1 MKPKYKRYLK
11 IAAAILATPI
21 ALLALLAVLLYIPPV
36 QNWAVRQAAGYAS
49 ESTGMNVSVERVRL
63 SFPLDL
69 SVQGLLATQPN
80 DSLHNHI
87 DTIAAA
93 DELIV
98 GVRLLPLFAGN
109 VDVTDLDF
117 RHVNINTAQLV
128 PSARVKGGVG
138 RLKVE
143 PSRVALKKEK
153 VALGP
158 VLLADA
164 NLDIALSDTVPED
177 TTKTENKW
185 QIAFSRL
192 AVKRSAVKIHMP
204 GDTLAIGVGLTDAS
218 ATDGDINLG
227 TGVYKVGTFDWRD
240 GFVSYDNNFAMRQ
253 KGLDVNHIALKGV
266 SLRVDSLCFEQE
278 ATKLQ
283 LALNHCAFRE
293 QSGLSV
299 TDAKGHVRLDTAHI
313 ALPDFRLTTPVS
325 WLKASADMDFST
337 FADTNPGVMRLKM
350 DASVGKSDML
360 LALGMMPLQFVLR
373 LPEQPLAL
381 HADINGNMKSLK
393 IRDISAK
400 LPTAFNIKADGKAG
414 NLTDIDRLTADINL
428 DARADNISFLQPALG
443 LDKNTA
449 VRIPNG
455 ITLKGNCKVNGP
467 QYATEFVATQGGGSV
482 RGRGAFNMR
491 SMAYR
496 ANLTAYALPLQN
508 FMPGSG
514 LHSFS
519 GELTAD
525 GAGFD
530 FLSPRT
536 RMDARVRVGNFHYS
550 GYDLSNV
557 SLQAEVKNGFGR
569 ALLDSRTPL
578 LNGIIDLRTVLD
590 NRRIDANLLCN
601 LLYADFYKLGITE
614 VPLTTSM
621 TAHVDVQSDLAST
634 HSVKGV
640 IGNIVVRDSAA
651 AYRPEN
657 VVMDIFT
664 RRDSTHA
671 NVTCGDFALRL
682 DGSGSV
688 EHILNRLSSIGV
700 EAKKQR
706 NERYIDHLRL
716 RERLPELSVY
726 LDAGKENIISRTA
739 RHYGYEFQDA
749 YINMNTSPV
758 KGINGTVR
766 IDSLVASGM
775 QLDTIRVAVRSDSV
789 KTDFEGQIR
798 NNRYNKQYVFN
809 ALFRGAFYKQSLF
822 FGTRVFDD
830 RNRLGVALGLKAD
843 MEQHGVRV
851 SLGGIDPVFGY
862 KQFKVNK
869 GNYVFFADNKRI
881 SADMKLLAD
890 DGMGVKVFSND
901 STEAQQDITIGLTK
915 FDLAKVLSVI
925 PYAPKVSGVMNGDF
939 HYIADNGVMSVS
951 SFVSVD
957 KMAYEGCKIGDVA
970 SEFVY
975 MPRENGNEHCV
986 DGTFS
991 VDDYEV
997 CTLSGTYVT
1006 SGFGHLSADVQLQR
1020 TPLLLLNGFMP
1031 DRLLNFKGYADGHVK
1046 LDGQLNRLDV
1056 DGELMFDSA
1065 YVASE
1070 PYGVEM
1076 RLCDDPVTITDSK
1089 MQFENFQLFARNGN
1103 PLTLYGNV
1111 DFADMSNMTMYMRM
1125 RATNYLLID
1134 SKQKARSEAFGKA
1147 YVNFLGLADGPLDA
1161 LRFRGRLDVLGSSDI
1176 TYILRDSP
1184 LSTDNQLDGL
1194 VKFVNFKDPGA
1205 TQVVRPPLTGLTMDL
1220 TVNIDE
1226 GAHVLCALNAD
1237 MSNYVDIVGGGQL
1250 RMKYTEADGLG
1261 LYGRYTIGQGEMK
1274 YSLPVIP
1281 LKTFT
1286 IKDGSYVEFFG
1297 DAMNPRLNITAT
1309 EENKTTVT
1317 HDAGVGRSVTFECGV
1332 ELTKT
1337 LNDMGLQFTIDAPD
1351 DQEIHNE
1358 LMTQSLENRGKLA
1371 VTMLTTGMYLSDTS
1385 AGAFNMNSALS
1396 SFPSSQIT
1404 AISGNALRTLDPSSG
1419 RDNTQLGSGAVH
1431 TDYSFKFSK
1440 RFLNNRLRIVIG
1452 GKVSSGAEI
1461 ENQND
1466 TFFDNI
1472 AMEYRLSPNSN
1483 KYLKFF
1489 YDRATYDWLEGYVG
1503 QFGGGF
1509 VWRRKLQS
1517 LKDIFRFKRKTDD
1530 IYTMP
1535 MNGALVQKKN
1545 YTIVNNNDTTAA
1557 QKKDSTAVKK
1567 TKTALSGDKK

>member
-1 MKPKYKRYLK
+1 
-11 IAAAILATPI
+11 
-21 ALLALLAVLLYIPPV
+21 
-36 QNWAVRQAAGYAS
+36 
-49 ESTGMNVSVERVRL
+49 
-63 SFPLDL
+63 
-69 SVQGLLATQPN
+69 
-80 DSLHNHI
+80 
-87 DTIAAA
+87 
-93 DELIV
+93 
-98 GVRLLPLFAGN
+98 
-109 VDVTDLDF
+109 
-117 RHVNINTAQLV
+117 
-128 PSARVKGGVG
+128 
-138 RLKVE
+138 
-143 PSRVALKKEK
+143 
-153 VALGP
+153 
-158 VLLADA
+158 
-164 NLDIALSDTVPED
+164 
-177 TTKTENKW
+177 
-185 QIAFSRL
+185 
-192 AVKRSAVKIHMP
+192 MP

-227 TGVYKVGTFDWRD
+227 TGIYKVGTFDWRD
-240 GFVSYDNNFAMRQ
+240 GFVNYDNNFALRQ

-283 LALNHCAFRE
+283 LALNRCAFRE

-381 HADINGNMKSLK
+381 HADINGNMKNLK

-400 LPTAFNIKADGKAG
+400 MPTAFNIKADGKAG
-414 NLTDIDRLTADINL
+414 NLTDLDRLTADINL

-449 VRIPNG
+449 VRIPDG
-455 ITLKGNCKVNGP
+455 IALKGNCKVNGP

-514 LHSFS
+514 LQPFS

-557 SLQAEVKNGFGR
+557 SLQAEVKNGVGR

-601 LLYADFYKLGITE
+601 LLYADFYKLGITKT
-614 VPLTTSM
+614 PLTTSM

-706 NERYIDHLRL
+706 NERYIDQLRL

-869 GNYVFFADNKRI
+869 GNYVFFSDNKRI

-975 MPRENGNEHCV
+975 MPREGGNEHCV

-1046 LDGQLNRLDV
+1046 VDGQLNRLDV

-1237 MSNYVDIVGGGQL
+1237 KSNYVDIVGGGQL

-1317 HDAGVGRSVTFECGV
+1317 NDAGVGRSVTFECGV

-1396 SFPSSQIT
+1396 SFLSSQIT
-1404 AISGNALRTLDPSSG
+1404 AISGNALRTLDLSFG
-1419 RDNTQLGSGAVH
+1419 MDNTQLGSGAVH

-1545 YTIVNNNDTTAA
+1545 YTIVNNNDSTAA

>member
-1 MKPKYKRYLK
+1 M
-11 IAAAILATPI
+11 
-21 ALLALLAVLLYIPPV
+21 
-36 QNWAVRQAAGYAS
+36 
-49 ESTGMNVSVERVRL
+49 
-63 SFPLDL
+63 
-69 SVQGLLATQPN
+69 
-80 DSLHNHI
+80 
-87 DTIAAA
+87 
-93 DELIV
+93 
-98 GVRLLPLFAGN
+98 
-109 VDVTDLDF
+109 
-117 RHVNINTAQLV
+117 
-128 PSARVKGGVG
+128 
-138 RLKVE
+138 
-143 PSRVALKKEK
+143 
-153 VALGP
+153 
-158 VLLADA
+158 
-164 NLDIALSDTVPED
+164 
-177 TTKTENKW
+177 
-185 QIAFSRL
+185 
-192 AVKRSAVKIHMP
+192 
-204 GDTLAIGVGLTDAS
+204 
-218 ATDGDINLG
+218 
-227 TGVYKVGTFDWRD
+227 
-240 GFVSYDNNFAMRQ
+240 
-253 KGLDVNHIALKGV
+253 
-266 SLRVDSLCFEQE
+266 
-278 ATKLQ
+278 
-283 LALNHCAFRE
+283 
-293 QSGLSV
+293 
-299 TDAKGHVRLDTAHI
+299 
-313 ALPDFRLTTPVS
+313 
-325 WLKASADMDFST
+325 
-337 FADTNPGVMRLKM
+337 
-350 DASVGKSDML
+350 
-360 LALGMMPLQFVLR
+360 
-373 LPEQPLAL
+373 
-381 HADINGNMKSLK
+381 
-393 IRDISAK
+393 
-400 LPTAFNIKADGKAG
+400 
-414 NLTDIDRLTADINL
+414 
-428 DARADNISFLQPALG
+428 
-443 LDKNTA
+443 
-449 VRIPNG
+449 
-455 ITLKGNCKVNGP
+455 
-467 QYATEFVATQGGGSV
+467 
-482 RGRGAFNMR
+482 
-491 SMAYR
+491 
-496 ANLTAYALPLQN
+496 
-508 FMPGSG
+508 
-514 LHSFS
+514 
-519 GELTAD
+519 
-525 GAGFD
+525 
-530 FLSPRT
+530 
-536 RMDARVRVGNFHYS
+536 
-550 GYDLSNV
+550 
-557 SLQAEVKNGFGR
+557 
-569 ALLDSRTPL
+569 
-578 LNGIIDLRTVLD
+578 
-590 NRRIDANLLCN
+590 
-601 LLYADFYKLGITE
+601 
-614 VPLTTSM
+614 
-621 TAHVDVQSDLAST
+621 
-634 HSVKGV
+634 
-640 IGNIVVRDSAA
+640 
-651 AYRPEN
+651 
-657 VVMDIFT
+657 
-664 RRDSTHA
+664 
-671 NVTCGDFALRL
+671 
-682 DGSGSV
+682 
-688 EHILNRLSSIGV
+688 
-700 EAKKQR
+700 
-706 NERYIDHLRL
+706 
-716 RERLPELSVY
+716 
-726 LDAGKENIISRTA
+726 
-739 RHYGYEFQDA
+739 
-749 YINMNTSPV
+749 
-758 KGINGTVR
+758 
-766 IDSLVASGM
+766 
-775 QLDTIRVAVRSDSV
+775 
-789 KTDFEGQIR
+789 
-798 NNRYNKQYVFN
+798 
-809 ALFRGAFYKQSLF
+809 
-822 FGTRVFDD
+822 
-830 RNRLGVALGLKAD
+830 
-843 MEQHGVRV
+843 
-851 SLGGIDPVFGY
+851 
-862 KQFKVNK
+862 
-869 GNYVFFADNKRI
+869 
-881 SADMKLLAD
+881 
-890 DGMGVKVFSND
+890 
-901 STEAQQDITIGLTK
+901 
-915 FDLAKVLSVI
+915 
-925 PYAPKVSGVMNGDF
+925 
-939 HYIADNGVMSVS
+939 
-951 SFVSVD
+951 
-957 KMAYEGCKIGDVA
+957 
-970 SEFVY
+970 
-975 MPRENGNEHCV
+975 
-986 DGTFS
+986 
-991 VDDYEV
+991 
-997 CTLSGTYVT
+997 YVT

-1046 LDGQLNRLDV
+1046 VDGQLNRLDV

-1237 MSNYVDIVGGGQL
+1237 KSNYVDIVGGGQL

-1317 HDAGVGRSVTFECGV
+1317 NDAGVGRSVTFECGV

-1396 SFPSSQIT
+1396 SFLSSQIT
-1404 AISGNALRTLDPSSG
+1404 AISGNALRTLDLSFG
-1419 RDNTQLGSGAVH
+1419 MDNTQLGSGAVH

-1545 YTIVNNNDTTAA
+1545 YTIVNNNDSTAA